1 MHSPERQALE
11 EALKTEPAGSAKI
24 QALADYAM
32 LKEIKRHMQIETS
45 QDELLELQISKTVLD
60 LAIDQRRFSSD
71 AYAYVEAFDS
81 AGEILKLYFEKYDN
95 PGQYILGD
103 LKDINVGKGRMAN
116 N

>member
-60 LAIDQRRFSSD
+60 LAIDQRR
-71 AYAYVEAFDS
+71 YAYVEAFDS